1 MGGVWERL
9 IRTVRSVLSV
19 LLQEQGSELDDE
31 ALRTLMT
38 EVEIVIDSRPL
49 TVENLSEP
57 GSPEPITPNH
67 FLTSKTDIV
76 LPPPGSLERL
86 VLFSRKR
93 LRRVQ
98 FIANQFWFR
107 VRREF
112 SPFLCTRQKWNLPQR
127 HCKVGDIVIIRE
139 DDLPRN
145 QWPLGRVTEV
155 IHSKDGRI

>member
-19 LLQEQGSELDDE
+19 LLQEQGSQLDDE
-31 ALRTLMT
+31 ALRTLMN
-38 EVEIVIDSRPL
+38 EVENVIDSRPL
-49 TVENLSEP
+49 TVKNLSEP

-67 FLTSKTDIV
+67 FLTSETEIV
-76 LPPPGSLERL
+76 LPPPESLERL
-86 VLFSRKR
+86 DLFSRKR
-93 LRRVQ
+93 LRQ

-112 SPFLCTRQKWNLPQR
+112 SLFLCTRQKWNMPQR
-127 HCKVGDIVIIRE
+127 DCKVGHIVTIQE

-145 QWPLGRVTEV
+145 QWPLGRVTQV
-155 IHSKDGRI
+155 IHNKDGRI